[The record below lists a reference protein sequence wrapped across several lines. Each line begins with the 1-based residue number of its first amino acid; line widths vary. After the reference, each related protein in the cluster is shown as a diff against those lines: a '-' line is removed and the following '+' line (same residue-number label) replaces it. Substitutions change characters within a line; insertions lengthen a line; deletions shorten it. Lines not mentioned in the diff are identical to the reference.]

1 MPDDRQ
7 SQNVANIPTWIIK
20 VGGAVVPPEKMD
32 KLISAEVDSSL
43 EVPDM
48 AVLRFHD
55 NEVTLV
61 NDTLFEPGKEMEISA
76 KGPGS
81 RSALPLFKGEIVGLE
96 PSFEADNS
104 ATLTVRAFDKR
115 HRLNRETKTR
125 NFKQVK
131 DSDIVQ
137 TVVSGAG
144 LTATVDAT
152 TQVREVVFQQ
162 NQTDLEFLTE
172 LARRNGYE
180 MWFDGSALNFKKP
193 PPTSTTAATLE
204 WGLNLKSFNPRL
216 SLAGQVNEVIVRGWD
231 NKQAKELVGTARSS
245 KSHPATGFGKSGGQ
259 LAQSFSDAKWIE
271 VSHLVHTQ
279 DEAAKLAQSIL
290 DDINSESLEADGTAL
305 GDPGILA
312 GKVVEIKA
320 VGAKFSGK
328 YPVSSATH
336 VYSADL
342 GYEVHFRVSGARP
355 PMVASLMGG
364 SSDQSAATTSAPRSF
379 PAAMVALVTDNNDP
393 DNMGRVKLKFP
404 WFADDAE
411 SNWSRIAM
419 PGAGKD
425 RGFFVLPE
433 IGDEVLVAFLSGDMN
448 YPVVL
453 GGLYNS
459 KAPPPLTSYN
469 AVAEGKVVN
478 RMFKTTSGHI
488 IQLEEKSSAKSIT
501 IQDGAK
507 QVSVKMDATNKQM
520 TSKSEG
526 KYIVESQGDITVE
539 SKTAKV
545 TVKATGDVVI
555 ESNGNVNIK
564 ASANVSIEGNAQVT
578 VKGNGPV
585 TVQSSAVLTLKGS
598 IVQIN

>member
-1 MPDDRQ
+1 
-7 SQNVANIPTWIIK
+7 
-20 VGGAVVPPEKMD
+20 
-32 KLISAEVDSSL
+32 
-43 EVPDM
+43 
-48 AVLRFHD
+48 
-55 NEVTLV
+55 
-61 NDTLFEPGKEMEISA
+61 
-76 KGPGS
+76 
-81 RSALPLFKGEIVGLE
+81 
-96 PSFEADNS
+96 
-104 ATLTVRAFDKR
+104 
-115 HRLNRETKTR
+115 
-125 NFKQVK
+125 
-131 DSDIVQ
+131 
-137 TVVSGAG
+137 
-144 LTATVDAT
+144 
-152 TQVREVVFQQ
+152 
-162 NQTDLEFLTE
+162 
-172 LARRNGYE
+172 
-180 MWFDGSALNFKKP
+180 
-193 PPTSTTAATLE
+193 
-204 WGLNLKSFNPRL
+204 
-216 SLAGQVNEVIVRGWD
+216 
-231 NKQAKELVGTARSS
+231 
-245 KSHPATGFGKSGGQ
+245 
-259 LAQSFSDAKWIE
+259 
-271 VSHLVHTQ
+271 
-279 DEAAKLAQSIL
+279 
-290 DDINSESLEADGTAL
+290 
-305 GDPGILA
+305 
-312 GKVVEIKA
+312 
-320 VGAKFSGK
+320 
-328 YPVSSATH
+328 
-336 VYSADL
+336 
-342 GYEVHFRVSGARP
+342 
-355 PMVASLMGG
+355 
-364 SSDQSAATTSAPRSF
+364 
-379 PAAMVALVTDNNDP
+379 
-393 DNMGRVKLKFP
+393 VKLKFP

-459 KAPPPLTSYN
+459 KSPPPLTSSN
-469 AVAEGKVVN
+469 AVADGKVVN